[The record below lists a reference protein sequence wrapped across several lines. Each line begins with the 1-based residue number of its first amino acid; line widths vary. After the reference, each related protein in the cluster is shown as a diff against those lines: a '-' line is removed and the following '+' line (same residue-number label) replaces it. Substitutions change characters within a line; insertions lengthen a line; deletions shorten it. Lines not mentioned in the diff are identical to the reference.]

1 MAQITLEQSIASVVR
16 YILDND
22 VEGSKAYFDEIP
34 DSYYSPSIYFPVPYV
49 EGQQVTL
56 RSYLNTITFVAW
68 FQARTDWEA
77 EARAAKVGDA
87 LMLDRLHIPILNKD
101 GTETGQSIAVDQ
113 PQQRKIEEGIVSL
126 TITAKDYFSE
136 KKNDAPKA
144 SSISLAWGKAKE
156 ELREEDN

>member
-16 YILDND
+16 FILNND

-77 EARAAKVGDA
+77 EARAAKVRDA
-87 LMLDRLHIPILNKD
+87 LTLSRLRIPILNKD
-101 GTETGQSIAVDQ
+101 GTEPGQKIAVEQ

-126 TITAKDYFSE
+126 SIPVKDYYYWNIDYDKINHFIPE
-136 KKNDAPKA
+136 
-144 SSISLAWGKAKE
+144 WKE
-156 ELREEDN
+156 ATDQFREEDN

>member
-77 EARAAKVGDA
+77 EARAAKVRDA
-87 LMLDRLHIPILNKD
+87 LILSRLRIPILNKD
-101 GTETGQSIAVDQ
+101 GTETGQKIAVEQ

-126 TITAKDYFSE
+126 SIPVKDYYYWNIDYDKINHFIPE
-136 KKNDAPKA
+136 WKRATDQF
-144 SSISLAWGKAKE
+144 
-156 ELREEDN
+156 REEDN

>member
-1 MAQITLEQSIASVVR
+1 MAQVTLEQSIASVVR
-16 YILDND
+16 YIIDND

-56 RSYLNTITFVAW
+56 MSYLNTITFVAW
-68 FQARTDWEA
+68 FQAKTDWEA
-77 EARAAKVGDA
+77 EARAAKVRDA

-136 KKNDAPKA
+136 KKNDVPKA
-144 SSISLAWGKAKE
+144 SLISLAWGKATE

>member
-1 MAQITLEQSIASVVR
+1 MAQITLEQSVASVVR

-77 EARAAKVGDA
+77 EARAAKVRDA
-87 LMLDRLHIPILNKD
+87 LTLSRLRIPILNKD
-101 GTETGQSIAVDQ
+101 GTETGQKIAVEQ

-126 TITAKDYFSE
+126 SIPVKDYYYWNIDYDKINHFIPE
-136 KKNDAPKA
+136 WKRATDQF
-144 SSISLAWGKAKE
+144 
-156 ELREEDN
+156 REEDN

>member
-16 YILDND
+16 FILDND

-77 EARAAKVGDA
+77 EARVAKVRDT
-87 LMLDRLHIPILNKD
+87 LTLSRLRIPILNKD
-101 GTETGQSIAVDQ
+101 GTETGQKIAVEQ

-126 TITAKDYFSE
+126 SIPVKDYYYWNIDCDKINHIIPE
-136 KKNDAPKA
+136 
-144 SSISLAWGKAKE
+144 WKE
-156 ELREEDN
+156 ATDQFREEDN